1 MFTPMPKFCSECGTK
16 LINDNMKF
24 CSECGAPVVTAPVTA
39 PILQE
44 IKEPVSP
51 GRPPQIEQKP
61 VSETSR
67 LSGLAIEKYLIPN
80 EVINFRTKGSL
91 YVGGEAGLRG
101 YVTNNRV
108 IFYTS
113 LGLIIKKDRLHE
125 IPLKDISQFKIVETG
140 LLIKEMYLQLN
151 NLKIKGDRSDILDL
165 YRTIQIA
172 KQGMK

>member
-1 MFTPMPKFCSECGTK
+1 
-16 LINDNMKF
+16 
-24 CSECGAPVVTAPVTA
+24 
-39 PILQE
+39 
-44 IKEPVSP
+44 
-51 GRPPQIEQKP
+51 

-80 EVINFRTKGSL
+80 EIINFRTRGSV

-113 LGLIIKKDRLHE
+113 LGLIIKKDRLNE
-125 IPLKDISQFKIVETG
+125 IPLKDINQFKIVETG
-140 LLIKEMYLQLN
+140 LIMKEMYLQLN
-151 NLKIKGDRSDILDL
+151 NLKIKGERSDILDL
-165 YRTIQIA
+165 YRAIQIA